1 LQLENSKKQ
10 NKVWR
15 RCHGFC
21 VKSLGW
27 YFSIL
32 ISAEK
37 KWKCLF
43 LSEGTLAH
51 LEPLSGPVQR
61 KLIMVING
69 PQLFF
74 SWCRV
79 CTQDKIIY
87 LHLQEALLGKLALL
101 NIKWLFICSNI
112 EWICTY
118 GKDTQIIIRACSNE
132 EKRLWRYIVKQEL
145 LTKYYI
151 YFCFLTW

>member
-1 LQLENSKKQ
+1 LQLGNSKKQ

-74 SWCRV
+74 FLVQGIYICRRS
-79 CTQDKIIY
+79 
-87 LHLQEALLGKLALL
+87 LLGTVIYTIS
-101 NIKWLFICSNI
+101 NVCSFVLI
-112 EWICTY
+112 EWISTC
-118 GKDTQIIIRACSNE
+118 GKDSQIIISSCSTE
-132 EKRLWRYIVKQEL
+132 EKTRRRYTVKHEIPTD
-145 LTKYYI
+145 TKTYI
-151 YFCFLTW
+151 YFCLLLSDMWYT